1 MAITANT
8 KILTLDYWKPAYKL
22 EVGDYVFDRKGKI
35 VQVKLAQQYQGVRC
49 YEVMFN
55 DYLTVEGD
63 LNLALPTE
71 NPKYRNRLCSY
82 KGKLQFRRPLK
93 PLNVEQMLDMPLIR
107 KNNRKTLS
115 VPTTNPLALP
125 HRDLPVPPFIFG
137 FWFFARRSTGN
148 MAAARGTTDF
158 VVQKFKDHGYKVV
171 MGPLINTGEREF
183 SVTPTIE
190 SQLIPNVPKIITNN
204 YLFSSAEQ
212 RQELLSGIVC
222 AKNRQYNQKENRF
235 RFSSKHYDTVRRIQ
249 MLAESL
255 GGRTLVQQDD
265 SKRDF
270 TVFFRIKAH
279 LHPNQAIPKVK
290 VHYGRRYITKI
301 TPIPTQLC
309 VHVETTGDDNTI
321 LVGEGF
327 IPCL

>member
-22 EVGDYVFDRKGKI
+22 EVGDYVFDRKGNI
-35 VQVKLAQQYQGVRC
+35 VQVKLAQQYQGIHC

-63 LNLALPTE
+63 HNLTLTTE
-71 NPKYRNRLCSY
+71 NLKYRNRLTNY
-82 KGKLQFRRPLK
+82 KGKRQFRRPLK
-93 PLNVEQMLDMPLIR
+93 PLNVEQLLEMPLLR
-107 KNNRKTLS
+107 HNNRKSLS
-115 VPTTNPLALP
+115 VPTTNPLELP

-148 MAAARGTTDF
+148 MAASRGTTDF
-158 VVQKFKDHGYKVV
+158 VVQRFKDHGYKVV

-190 SQLIPNVPKIITNN
+190 SQLIPDIPKIITNN

-212 RQELLSGIVC
+212 RQDLLSGIMC
-222 AKNRQYNQKENRF
+222 AKNRQYNKKSDRF
-235 RFSSKHYDTVRRIQ
+235 RFSSKHYDTVRRVQ

-255 GGRTLVQQDD
+255 GGRSSMQQDD
-265 SKRDF
+265 YKRDF
-270 TVFFRIKAH
+270 TVFFKTKTH
-279 LHPNQAIPKVK
+279 LHPSQPVPKLK

-309 VHVETTGDDNTI
+309 VHIETTGEDNTI